1 MKRGFEVK
9 RAGSQE
15 GKKARRQKEGGRRK
29 EGGGRSQESG
39 GQELVPGYLTTW
51 LLGFF

>member
-1 MKRGFEVK
+1 V
-9 RAGSQE
+9 GSQE
-15 GKKARRQKEGGRRK
+15 VKKAEGRRQKEGWRR
-29 EGGGRSQESG
+29 EEVGGRSQESG